1 MSPLGADKT
10 QVLTEL
16 KNALRPVAGNA
27 VDGPPADANIAA
39 LAAAIYNI
47 LTADAVVSVAQGD
60 NAAFWTWLTAVGTA
74 LPAAGAPPASFTGKL
89 T

>member
-16 KNALRPVAGNA
+16 KNALRPIVGDA
-27 VDGPPADANIAA
+27 VDGPPAEPN
-39 LAAAIYNI
+39 LAAIAEAIYKV
-47 LTADAVVSVAQGD
+47 LTADAVVSVAQAD
-60 NAAFWTWLTAVGTA
+60 NAAFWTWLTAVGAAT
-74 LPAAGAPPASFTGKL
+74 PAGAPPTSFKGKL

>member
-16 KNALRPVAGNA
+16 KNALRPIVGNA
-27 VDGPPADANIAA
+27 VDGPPAEPNLSAIAE
-39 LAAAIYNI
+39 AIYKV
-47 LTADAVVSVAQGD
+47 LTADAVVSVAQAD
-60 NAAFWTWLTAVGTA
+60 NAAFWTWLTTVGTA
-74 LPAAGAPPASFTGKL
+74 TAAGAPPTSLTGKL